1 MYNEYTHYVTYN
13 SITEGAVTGLAVLL
27 SLTLAGVI
35 VAILIVTIFMI
46 MKRRMSQNTDNA
58 FIPSNGI

>member
-1 MYNEYTHYVTYN
+1 M
-13 SITEGAVTGLAVLL
+13 TGLAVAL

-35 VAILIVTIFMI
+35 VAILTVTIFI

-58 FIPSNGI
+58 FMPSNSKSQ